1 MKIAIIGSG
10 IAGNTLAWNL
20 HKQHDITLYEAN
32 SHIGGH
38 THTHDINYQGEQYT
52 IDSGFIV
59 FNYKTYPNFIH
70 MLDSLDVPVKK
81 SNMSFSVKCELSG
94 LEYNGNNLN
103 SLFAQRRN
111 LFKPKFHRMIRDI
124 LRFNKE
130 SINWLNSNSDSTLS
144 LGEYLTINDYSKPF
158 IENYIIPMG
167 SAIWSSSY
175 NQMMQFPAQFFIRF
189 FSNHGLLNVVDRPDW
204 YVIEGGSRA
213 YVEKLTS
220 KFRDKIRRNS
230 PVKQVKR
237 TPSHVSVYSETGGEE
252 TYDYVFFACHSDQAL
267 RLLQQ
272 PSDFEQKILGAFPY
286 QKNDVLLHTDCSLL
300 PRRKL
305 AWAAWNYHRTDRSES
320 PVAVTYNMNIL
331 QGINSPHT
339 FCVTLNNST
348 VVNEDKILKHLSYD
362 HPVFTPEGLAAQ
374 QQHSNLNG
382 LNRSFYAGAYWG
394 NGFHE
399 DGVVSALQALN
410 DFQEALRDT
419 QQALR
424 RAG

>member
-10 IAGNTLAWNL
+10 ISGNTLAWHLN
-20 HKQHDITLYEAN
+20 KQHDITLYEAN

-38 THTHDINYQGEQYT
+38 SHTHDIDYQGEQHT

-70 MLDSLDVPVKK
+70 MLESLDVPVKK
-81 SNMSFSVKCELSG
+81 SNMSFSVKCESSG

-111 LFKPKFHRMIRDI
+111 LFRPAFHRMIRDI

-130 SINWLNSNSDSTLS
+130 SIDWLASNSNSTLS
-144 LGEYLTINDYSKPF
+144 LGEYLTRHDYSEAF
-158 IENYIIPMG
+158 IEYYIIPMG
-167 SAIWSSSY
+167 SAIWSTSY
-175 NQMMQFPAQFFIRF
+175 TQMMDFPAQFFIRF
-189 FSNHGLLNVVDRPDW
+189 FANHGLLSVTERPDW

-213 YVEKLTS
+213 YVDKLVNG
-220 KFRDKIRRNS
+220 FRDKIRLNS
-230 PVKQVKR
+230 PVKQVRR
-237 TPSHVSVYSETGGEE
+237 TPSHISVYTEAAGEE
-252 TYDYVFFACHSDQAL
+252 LYDYVFFACHSDQAL
-267 RLLQQ
+267 AMLQQ
-272 PSDFEQKILGAFPY
+272 PNDFEQKILGAFPY
-286 QKNDVLLHTDCSLL
+286 QKNDVVLHTDSSLL

-305 AWAAWNYHRTDRSES
+305 AWAAWNYHRTQRSQT

-331 QGINSPHT
+331 QGINSAHT
-339 FCVTLNNST
+339 FCVTLNNSAA
-348 VVNEDKILKHLSYD
+348 VDDSKILRHLSYD

-374 QQHSNLNG
+374 QQHSYLNG
-382 LNRSFYAGAYWG
+382 HNRCFYAGAYWG

-399 DGVVSALQALN
+399 DGVVSALQALD
-410 DFQEALRDT
+410 DFKESLRDA
-419 QQALR
+419 QQAIR

>member
-10 IAGNTLAWNL
+10 ISGNTLAWHL
-20 HKQHDITLYEAN
+20 HQQHDITLYEAN

-38 THTHDINYQGEQYT
+38 THSHDINYQGEQHT

-59 FNYKTYPNFIH
+59 FNYRTYPNFIQ
-70 MLDSLDVPVKK
+70 MLENLAVPVKK

-111 LFKPKFHRMIRDI
+111 LFKPSFHRMIRDI

-130 SINWLNSNSDSTLS
+130 SVNWLHSNSESTLS
-144 LGEYLTINDYSKPF
+144 LGEYLARYAYSQSF
-158 IENYIIPMG
+158 IEHYIIPMG

-175 NQMMQFPAQFFIRF
+175 TQMMSVPAQFFIRF
-189 FSNHGLLNVVDRPDW
+189 FANHGLLSVTDRPDW
-204 YVIEGGSRA
+204 YVIEGGSKT
-213 YVEKLTS
+213 YVDKLVS
-220 KFRDKIRRNS
+220 GFRHRIRLNS
-230 PVKQVKR
+230 PVKQVRR
-237 TPSHVSVYSETGGEE
+237 TPSHVTVYTEAGGEE

-267 RLLQQ
+267 AMLQQ
-272 PSDFEQKILGAFPY
+272 ANDFEQKILGAFPY
-286 QKNDVLLHTDCSLL
+286 QKNDVVLHTDCSLL

-305 AWAAWNYHRTDRSES
+305 AWAAWNYHRTERSES

-331 QGINSPHT
+331 QGINSSHT
-339 FCVTLNNST
+339 FCVTLNNSAA
-348 VVNEDKILKHLSYD
+348 VNEAKILKHLSYD
-362 HPVFTPEGLAAQ
+362 HPVFTPQGLAAQ
-374 QQHSNLNG
+374 QQHSQLNG
-382 LNRSFYAGAYWG
+382 LNRCFYAGAYWG

-399 DGVVSALQALN
+399 DGVVSALQALE
-410 DFQEALRDT
+410 DFQEHLHDA
-419 QQALR
+419 QQVIR